1 MHIVNAAQMRE
12 LDRATIET
20 IGIPGIV
27 LMENAGRGT
36 AEYILRTFPE
46 SALRRVVVLCGCG
59 NNGGDGFVIARC
71 LMAAGARVCAILL
84 TDSNVFKAMP
94 ASTSMLF
101 ALAAEPYVKFIPKM
115 TSNRY
120 HPNLPMPLC
129 LSTHCLEPDLQKK

>member
-46 SALRRVVVLCGCG
+46 SALRRIVVLCGCG

-84 TDSNVFKAMP
+84 ADSTRVQGRCP
-94 ASTSMLF
+94 HQ
-101 ALAAEPYVKFIPKM
+101 P
-115 TSNRY
+115 R
-120 HPNLPMPLC
+120 C
-129 LSTHCLEPDLQKK
+129 LSRYRWNHT